1 MAGVHTPVSGALEVG
16 LAGGRCGRGHQL
28 QQGLAAGRQGDAA
41 AKADKADQQ
50 AAQARWAGLGWMRLW
65 QGGRAG
71 VGILGRSAPWV
82 MGLPPL
88 PPLLRTLPGW
98 NQRRRALQVL
108 AAAGLVLLLRPWWP
122 VSLLPGWLVGLL
134 LLWAVGELLRWSC
147 WPRRWR

>member
-1 MAGVHTPVSGALEVG
+1 
-16 LAGGRCGRGHQL
+16 
-28 QQGLAAGRQGDAA
+28 
-41 AKADKADQQ
+41 
-50 AAQARWAGLGWMRLW
+50 
-65 QGGRAG
+65 
-71 VGILGRSAPWV
+71 

-108 AAAGLVLLLRPWWP
+108 TAAGLVLLLRPWWP